1 MLAARSTWIKPAP
14 DQMSVWNGS
23 GCVKFD
29 GIGEAVDSMISL
41 IASATAFVFP
51 LACKIKAAAPATN
64 GPEEKVANQSRGYG
78 RAN

>member
-1 MLAARSTWIKPAP
+1 
-14 DQMSVWNGS
+14 MSVWGS
-23 GCVKFD
+23 ADCVKFD

-41 IASATAFVFP
+41 IATATSFVFP

-64 GPEEKVANQSRGYG
+64 GPEEKVANQSRVHR